1 MKILAVSII
10 VIIGLAVLF
19 VNLNLTAS
27 GASTNATN
35 YHKTMRAQ

>member
-1 MKILAVSII
+1 MKVLAVSII

-19 VNLNLTAS
+19 VNSKLIS

>member
-1 MKILAVSII
+1 MRILAVSII
-10 VIIGLAVLF
+10 VIIGLSVVF
-19 VNLNLTAS
+19 INSKVS